1 MGTPLPQFN
10 QTSRECGSCNSC
22 CTALSI
28 ACIEKPAG
36 EHCENLCEA
45 GCVIYDER
53 PEPCRGFTC
62 LWLADNRGLF
72 DVFDHRPDRLGV
84 MFATSSS
91 SPNSIVAHELWADA
105 MHDEQAKIIIY
116 FLTQFFPIEFRAH
129 KESTHEPPQFSD
141 AA

>member
-1 MGTPLPQFN
+1 MGTELPQIS
-10 QTSRECGSCNSC
+10 QTPRQCGSCNAC

-28 ACIEKPAG
+28 SCIDKPAG
-36 EHCENLCEA
+36 KHCPNLCEA

-72 DVFDHRPDRLGV
+72 DHINHRPDRLGV

-91 SPNSIVAHELWADA
+91 SPNAIVAHELRVDA
-105 MHDEQAKIIIY
+105 LQTDQAKVIIQ
-116 FLTQFFPIEFRAH
+116 FLSQFYPIEFHRH
-129 KESTHEPPQFSD
+129 VESTCNPPRLSD